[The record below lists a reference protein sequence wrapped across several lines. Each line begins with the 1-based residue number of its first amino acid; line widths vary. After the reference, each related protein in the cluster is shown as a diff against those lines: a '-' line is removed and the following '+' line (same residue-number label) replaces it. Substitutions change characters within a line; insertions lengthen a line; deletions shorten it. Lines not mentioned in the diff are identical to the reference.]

1 MKPFTLQ
8 EIAAA
13 CGGQYVGSEEMKSAR
28 VTSVERDSRQI
39 KDGSLFLA
47 IKGGRVDGHDFI
59 EKCYEQG
66 AVCALCEKAPANA
79 EKPYILV
86 DSTLEA
92 VKKIAKAYREKFDIP
107 VVGVSGSVGK
117 TSTKEM
123 LCAVLSQKFRT
134 HKTQGNLNNEL
145 GVPLTL
151 LAMPEDA
158 EAAVIEMGIS
168 GFGEMERLS
177 RMAQP
182 TICVLTVI
190 GSCHL
195 ENLGDLDGV
204 LKAKTEMFQN
214 ARPGASFVL
223 NGDDEK
229 LATLQTVNGTEP
241 VFFGLSDKNR
251 YHAENIQNNGEGGV
265 SCTLCFDGTRLDVVI
280 PAIGS
285 YMVSNALAA
294 VAAGRLLGLT
304 DEELKT
310 ACRLTKPSAAARMSS
325 TPAGIRIIDDCYN
338 ANPNSVR
345 ASVDTLVN
353 FGGRTVAI
361 LGDMKELGTNELSLH
376 FETADT
382 RTTRVLRW
390 CWLSVLWQKN
400 LPRARTAG
408 GSRASKRSKRNCPDC
423 FCPAIPCWSK
433 PRTPCSLKRSPHSC
447 ASISDKEDLKY
458 VRFLYDASA
467 DQTQNHNAPQ

>member
-13 CGGQYVGSEEMKSAR
+13 CGGTYVGDEALKSQC

-39 KDGSLFLA
+39 QDGSLFLA

-59 EKCYEQG
+59 EKCFDAG
-66 AVCALCEKAPANA
+66 AICAICEKAPENPS
-79 EKPYILV
+79 KPYILV

-123 LCAVLSQKFRT
+123 LYAVLSQKFKT

-151 LAMPEDA
+151 LAMPEDT

-168 GFGEMERLS
+168 GFGEMTRLS
-177 RMAQP
+177 AMAQP

-214 ARPGASFVL
+214 ARPGASYVL

-241 VFFGLSDKNR
+241 VFYGISDKNR

-265 SCTLCFDGTRLDVVI
+265 SCTLCYDDTRLDVVI
-280 PAIGS
+280 PAIGN
-285 YMVSNALAA
+285 YMVANALAA
-294 VAAGRLLGLT
+294 VAVGRLLGMNE
-304 DEELKT
+304 DELKAGVQAYKT
-310 ACRLTKPSAAARMSS
+310 VGSRANVINTG
-325 TPAGIRIIDDCYN
+325 GIRIIDDCYN

-361 LGDMKELGTNELSLH
+361 LGDMKELGTNELPLH
-376 FETADT
+376 FETGRYARDKGVALVLAVGPLAKELAKGADGRWFESIEALEKELPGLLLPGDT
-382 RTTRVLRW
+382 VLVKA
-390 CWLSVLWQKN
+390 SHSMQFEKI
-400 LPRARTAG
+400 TA
-408 GSRASKRSKRNCPDC
+408 
-423 FCPAIPCWSK
+423 
-433 PRTPCSLKRSPHSC
+433 
-447 ASISDKEDLKY
+447 
-458 VRFLYDASA
+458 FLRE
-467 DQTQNHNAPQ
+467 HFR